1 MGVAHWTTK
10 INYNYNKN
18 IYKIKRV
25 SLAAQQLS
33 KTVLLQNQEDL
44 KNYTRKNY

>member
-1 MGVAHWTTK
+1 MNEALK
-10 INYNYNKN
+10 CL
-18 IYKIKRV
+18 

-44 KNYTRKNY
+44 NARTTNNQQAKLILNNQSTC